1 MENRVEQLRVKGP
14 TVQASFGIDR
24 RIYVAAAVLSLLLSA
39 WAVWAQ
45 FVPNPD
51 AALYLRSAEQF
62 AHGQWTAGI
71 GTFRWPFYSLL
82 IAATMTITGL
92 KALVAAE
99 IVNACLAAITVVAFV
114 ALVTKL
120 SNGDRLTALCAA
132 FIILLQP
139 HLAGDRPSVIR
150 DNGYLAFFVV
160 TLYLVARDQLAPSL
174 KTRLAIAASIVI
186 SGLFRIEGF
195 ALAALVPFYYL
206 LRQPGVWKRPSL
218 LIGIVVACLALVPA
232 ALLWTSGD
240 LTFWLQGH
248 FESAAIARQWIAF
261 SNTIA
266 TRLHQLKDDFLYPYG
281 GGNEWGAYI
290 GLVIGIVIVNI
301 VRSLTVPLAILTV
314 FVFVPKPVM
323 PRPASGFVL
332 WFALGQLP
340 MLFVLAFVMLF
351 LDKRY
356 AVGMVLVIDIALA
369 FLMAEAI
376 RQWRSD
382 WLARIF
388 APIAA
393 ATLIGV
399 FAFAVPKPSKLE
411 YLKEAGQW
419 IGEAL
424 PERATI
430 ATNDARIAYFSGR
443 PYDQI
448 HIWTFSQ
455 KNPPTDAELATFDY
469 FAFDVASPGELP
481 LKLVNLS
488 AKELVRSFT
497 GRDGHTVLIYR
508 QTRPAAA
515 TGG

>member
-1 MENRVEQLRVKGP
+1 
-14 TVQASFGIDR
+14 VQVTAGVDR
-24 RIYVAAAVLSLLLSA
+24 RIYLTAAVLSLLLSA

-62 AHGQWTAGI
+62 ADGQWTAGI

-82 IAATMTITGL
+82 IAATMTVTGL

-99 IVNACLAAITVVAFV
+99 IVNACLALIATVAFV
-114 ALVTKL
+114 ALVAKL

-160 TLYLVARDQLAPSL
+160 TLYLVARDQLAPSVR
-174 KTRLAIAASIVI
+174 TRFAIAASILV

-206 LRQPGVWKRPSL
+206 VRQPGVWRRPSL
-218 LIGIVVACLALVPA
+218 LIGIVIACLALVPA

-248 FESAAIARQWIAF
+248 FESAAIGRQWFAF

-290 GLVIGIVIVNI
+290 GLVIGIVVVNI
-301 VRSLTVPLAILTV
+301 VRSLTIPLAILTV
-314 FVFVPKPVM
+314 FAFVPKPVM
-323 PRPASGFVL
+323 PRPASRFVL
-332 WFALGQLP
+332 WFALAQLP

-356 AVGMVLVIDIALA
+356 AVGMVLFLDIALA

-382 WLARIF
+382 RLAKIF
-388 APIAA
+388 TPLAA
-393 ATLIGV
+393 AALIGV
-399 FAFAVPKPSKLE
+399 FIFAVPKPSKLE

-419 IGEAL
+419 IGETL
-424 PERATI
+424 PRPSTI

-448 HIWTFSQ
+448 RIWTYSQ

-469 FAFDVASPGELP
+469 FAFDVASPGDLP
-481 LKLVNLS
+481 LKLVDLS
-488 AKELVRSFT
+488 TKELVRSFP

-508 QTRPAAA
+508 QVRPAA
-515 TGG
+515 TSG

>member
-1 MENRVEQLRVKGP
+1 MRV
-14 TVQASFGIDR
+14 DR

-62 AHGQWTAGI
+62 AHGEWTAGI

-82 IAATMTITGL
+82 IAGTMTATGL

-99 IVNACLAAITVVAFV
+99 IVNACLAVITTIAFV
-114 ALVTKL
+114 ALVAEL

-139 HLAGDRPSVIR
+139 HLAGDRPSIIR

-160 TLYLVARDQLAPSL
+160 TLYLVARDQLAPSVRT
-174 KTRLAIAASIVI
+174 KVAIAASIVI

-206 LRQPGVWKRPSL
+206 LRQPGVWRRPAL
-218 LIGIVVACLALVPA
+218 LVSIVVACLALVPA
-232 ALLWTSGD
+232 ALLWTSGQ

-248 FESAAIARQWIAF
+248 FDSSGVLRELGSF
-261 SNTIA
+261 SGTIS

-301 VRSLTVPLAILTV
+301 VRSLTIPLAILTV

-323 PRPASGFVL
+323 PRAASRFVL
-332 WFALGQLP
+332 WFALAQLP
-340 MLFVLAFVMLF
+340 MLFVLAFVMQF

-356 AVGMVLVIDIALA
+356 AVGMVLVIDIALT

-382 WLARIF
+382 WLAKVF
-388 APIAA
+388 VPIAA
-393 ATLIGV
+393 AMLIGV

-411 YLKEAGQW
+411 YLKDAGQW
-419 IGEAL
+419 IGQEL
-424 PERATI
+424 PRPATI
-430 ATNDARIAYFSGR
+430 ATNDARIAYFSGL
-443 PYDQI
+443 PYGQI
-448 HIWTFSQ
+448 RIWPYSQ
-455 KNPPTDAELATFDY
+455 KNPPSDAELAAFDY

-481 LKLVNLS
+481 PRLVNLPS
-488 AKELVRSFT
+488 KELVRSFP
-497 GRDGHTVLIYR
+497 GRGGHTVLIYR
-508 QTRPAAA
+508 QTRR

>member
-1 MENRVEQLRVKGP
+1 
-14 TVQASFGIDR
+14 
-24 RIYVAAAVLSLLLSA
+24 VLSLLLSA

-62 AHGQWTAGI
+62 AHGEWTAGI

-82 IAATMTITGL
+82 IAGTMTVTGL

-99 IVNACLAAITVVAFV
+99 IVNACLAVITVVAFV
-114 ALVTKL
+114 ALVARL

-139 HLAGDRPSVIR
+139 HLAGDRPSIIR

-160 TLYLVARDQLAPSL
+160 TLYLVARDQLAPGIRT
-174 KTRLAIAASIVI
+174 KLAIAASIVI

-206 LRQPGVWKRPSL
+206 LRQPGVWRRPAL
-218 LIGIVVACLALVPA
+218 LISIVVACLALVPA
-232 ALLWTSGD
+232 ALLWTSGQ

-248 FESAAIARQWIAF
+248 FDSSGVIRELSSF
-261 SNTIA
+261 STTIS

-290 GLVIGIVIVNI
+290 GLVIGIVVVNI
-301 VRSLTVPLAILTV
+301 VRSLTIPLAILTV

-323 PRPASGFVL
+323 PRAASRFVL
-332 WFALGQLP
+332 WFALAQLP

-376 RQWRSD
+376 RQWRTD
-382 WLARIF
+382 RLAKVF
-388 APIAA
+388 VPIAA
-393 ATLIGV
+393 AVLIGV

-411 YLKEAGQW
+411 YLKDAGQW
-419 IGEAL
+419 IGETL
-424 PERATI
+424 PHPATI

-448 HIWTFSQ
+448 RIWNYSQ
-455 KNPPTDAELATFDY
+455 KSPPTDAELAAFDY
-469 FAFDVASPGELP
+469 FAFNVASPGELP
-481 LKLVNLS
+481 PKLVNLS
-488 AKELVRSFT
+488 AKELVRSFP
-497 GRDGHTVLIYR
+497 GGDGHTVLIYR